1 MPEEEAIMLLE
12 ACLRALGSY
21 NHAEVQ
27 CNQDGTATIVI
38 NVGEITDVPD
48 GFLFMMEDEVD
59 NIIKKMMSVKDD
71 DPDLI

>member
-1 MPEEEAIMLLE
+1 MPEEEAIALLE
-12 ACLRALGSY
+12 TCLRALGNY

-48 GFLFMMEDEVD
+48 GFLFMMEDEVN
-59 NIIKKMMSVKDD
+59 NIIHKMMNVKDD

>member
-1 MPEEEAIMLLE
+1 MPEEQAIQLLE
-12 ACLRALGSY
+12 ICLRALRTY

-38 NVGEITDVPD
+38 NVGEVTDVPD
-48 GFLFMMEDEVD
+48 GFLFMMEDEV
-59 NIIKKMMSVKDD
+59 NHIIRRMMNVKDD